1 MTRCSLVNCDIY
13 FKLQTV
19 SRLNDHWKTQS
30 VDESHSN
37 CVAAQVI
44 MMKDRKPDLVKYKTS
59 VSAIWFTLIFLVN
72 LFARALFFC
81 MLKSDSECWPFQIH
95 PAAVCSFCFANY
107 LLMLKKNQT
116 WTCGFDPAFVCV
128 RWNGNCFLW
137 QRAGKTCCKLGS
149 VILWN
154 YYSWVCTIRTHTYTH
169 THTLMPVK
177 CSKYVLSLLNWQYQE
192 TNLMGTFFVFFLHGV
207 KLNTRQRHDRLLL
220 QLTPCKQPYNTIT
233 YADII
238 TWMHVSLAKLEE
250 MGMKGVIE
258 MESRG
263 ECLTFS
269 TMSDCPVSPTAMTY
283 CLFLHIP
290 SFFFQLHFSTC
301 LLSFPLPQP

>member
-1 MTRCSLVNCDIY
+1 
-13 FKLQTV
+13 
-19 SRLNDHWKTQS
+19 
-30 VDESHSN
+30 
-37 CVAAQVI
+37 
-44 MMKDRKPDLVKYKTS
+44 
-59 VSAIWFTLIFLVN
+59 
-72 LFARALFFC
+72 
-81 MLKSDSECWPFQIH
+81 
-95 PAAVCSFCFANY
+95 
-107 LLMLKKNQT
+107 
-116 WTCGFDPAFVCV
+116 
-128 RWNGNCFLW
+128 
-137 QRAGKTCCKLGS
+137 
-149 VILWN
+149 
-154 YYSWVCTIRTHTYTH
+154 
-169 THTLMPVK
+169 
-177 CSKYVLSLLNWQYQE
+177 
-192 TNLMGTFFVFFLHGV
+192 MGTFFVFFLHGV